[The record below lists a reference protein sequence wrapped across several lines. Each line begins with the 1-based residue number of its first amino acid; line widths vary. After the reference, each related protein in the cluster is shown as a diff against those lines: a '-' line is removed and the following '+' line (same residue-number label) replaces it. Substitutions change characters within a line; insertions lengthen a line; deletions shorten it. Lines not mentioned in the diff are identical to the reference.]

1 MRILLVHFTLGLA
14 ALTVA
19 TPVPAQVDA
28 APVAAYAPVVLS
40 VADARA
46 DVALMR
52 RALETIHP
60 GLYRYQ
66 SRATIDAA
74 FARL

>member
-1 MRILLVHFTLGLA
+1 MRTLLVHFTLGLA

-19 TPVPAQVDA
+19 TPVPAQVVA
-28 APVAAYAPVVLS
+28 ASVAAYAPVVVS
-40 VADARA
+40 VADAMA
-46 DVALMR
+46 VVTLMR

-66 SRATIDAA
+66 TRATIDAA